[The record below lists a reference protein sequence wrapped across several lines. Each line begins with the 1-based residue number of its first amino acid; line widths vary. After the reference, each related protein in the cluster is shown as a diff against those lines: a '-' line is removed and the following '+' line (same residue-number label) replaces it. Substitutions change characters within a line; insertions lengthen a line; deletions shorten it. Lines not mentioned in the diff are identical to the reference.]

1 METKDWYAETA
12 AYLSACISGN
22 PETAVI
28 LGSGLGALAD
38 HIDLCV
44 DLASL
49 LEQTLELN
57 RQVFLFTGDKHI
69 GKRVKNVAE
78 KQVIYCEQL

>member
-28 LGSGLGALAD
+28 LGSGL
-38 HIDLCV
+38 IK
-44 DLASL
+44 
-49 LEQTLELN
+49 EI
-57 RQVFLFTGDKHI
+57 LF
-69 GKRVKNVAE
+69 VE
-78 KQVIYCEQL
+78 S